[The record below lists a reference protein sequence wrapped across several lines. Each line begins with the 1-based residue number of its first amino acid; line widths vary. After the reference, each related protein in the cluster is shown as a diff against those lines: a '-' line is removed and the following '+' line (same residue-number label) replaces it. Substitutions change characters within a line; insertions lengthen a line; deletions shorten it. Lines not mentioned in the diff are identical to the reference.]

1 MQYNAD
7 DVERVVYY
15 QSRQLQPAKRN
26 YPVHE
31 KDRLAMKYGLEKVRL
46 YLLGDGPVIVNTDH
60 ATLRDRKQSTS
71 LSTNGKKGVIFAEY
85 NISVE

>member
-31 KDRLAMKYGLEKVRL
+31 KDRLAMKYGWRRSG
-46 YLLGDGPVIVNTDH
+46 YT
-60 ATLRDRKQSTS
+60 
-71 LSTNGKKGVIFAEY
+71 Y
-85 NISVE
+85 